1 MSSIRLT
8 QYSHGAGCGCKIS
21 PKVLDTILKSQIP
34 GFDDPTLVVG
44 NSSKDDAA
52 VVDIGNG
59 QGIVSTTDFFMP
71 IVDDPFTFG
80 RIAATN
86 AISDIYAMGGKPI
99 VAIAILGWPINT
111 LAPEIAQ
118 QVIDGGRQVCHEA
131 GISLAGGHS
140 IDAPEPIFGLA
151 VTGIVPLDAIKQNDT
166 AKVGD
171 VLYLTKPLGIGILT
185 TAQKKGKLKP
195 EHEQL
200 APEAMCTLN
209 KIGQQFAAL
218 PGVHAM
224 TDVTGFGLA
233 GHLLEMCEGS
243 GVCARLDFKVLPL
256 LDEVDHYLSEGCVP
270 GGTLRNHDSYGH
282 KLDAMSDRTRN
293 ILCDPQTSGGLLV
306 AVGQETEAEF
316 LAIAEQAGLRL
327 SPIGRLQALDGA
339 RFIEVIQ

>member
-34 GFDDPTLVVG
+34 GFDDPTLIVG

-140 IDAPEPIFGLA
+140 IDTPEPIFGLA

-200 APEAMCTLN
+200 APDAMCTLN

-243 GVCARLDFKVLPL
+243 GVCARLDFKALPL

-316 LAIAEQAGLRL
+316 LAIAEQAGLAL
-327 SPIGRLQALDGA
+327 SPIGRLQPLDGA

>member
-34 GFDDPTLVVG
+34 GFDDPTLIVG

-111 LAPEIAQ
+111 LAPEVAQ

-151 VTGIVPLDAIKQNDT
+151 VTGIVPLNAIKQNDT

-171 VLYLTKPLGIGILT
+171 TLYLTKPLGIGILT

-200 APEAMCTLN
+200 APNAMCTLN

-243 GVCARLDFKVLPL
+243 GVCARLDFKALPL

-316 LAIAEQAGLRL
+316 LAIAEQAGLAL
-327 SPIGRLQALDGA
+327 SPIGRLQPLDGA